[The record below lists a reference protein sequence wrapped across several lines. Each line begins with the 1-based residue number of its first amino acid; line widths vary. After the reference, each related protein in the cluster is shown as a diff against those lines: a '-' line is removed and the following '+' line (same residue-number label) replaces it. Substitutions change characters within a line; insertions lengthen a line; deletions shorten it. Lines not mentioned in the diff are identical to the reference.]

1 MAATFCLEVLDSL
14 PFGLLSTERFDY
26 KKIVDM
32 HDVAPD
38 QAARLAKMVI
48 QKLDTETKD
57 VVTGLLTV
65 LARVVAGSHSAA
77 ETRAELAQRFAPAL
91 VGKHAVDFDAVKL
104 AEILLDAHVPDASQQ
119 QGRSAPPLLAS
130 LDARSVLHMQSA
142 VKQVGQQR
150 AGHQLLGSRSVT
162 QPLQSVRHKSK
173 RVQEGGALSYAGA
186 SRIGRLDAENSSSL
200 FNSHSRHAGVP
211 EPLQMSK
218 LALQAL
224 GRAPAAAA
232 APQAALASR
241 AGRPPLPLQRA
252 PPSLQ
257 RSCSIA
263 AGAQPN
269 GADCRTYSDP
279 GAEQEVSSAL
289 LHEVMQKRAGQWP
302 PAMILAK
309 DHCQHKQ
316 RALHASDRDRS
327 CAAKPWIPP
336 GRNARTHGDNAP
348 RQRKEWCPGG
358 GRRILHGGVFQGNGW
373 LENSSLGGQE
383 SLMKFYQQFIREPHH
398 PSSAVD
404 SGLPAASY
412 LAEPADE
419 GAPAQCIPEED
430 ELLGGHLLD
439 ASARPSQDG
448 SWIPAQATL
457 RKLLSSSHC
466 STDAGFS
473 TASARMECS
482 SAAARSSGGS
492 GRRSLEEVSASRM
505 PAAYGLE
512 GLQARPQMPSL
523 ATPCDAEAH
532 SSAFWISPARA
543 TPSLV
548 HPAGQLSSTS
558 CEESKPVCDRDDDM
572 QRDSSGDAPPSLADQ
587 HAHGQM
593 VSATTS
599 EARSSGSGCLAELE
613 LLAAGRPDE
622 IVAEEQTEG
631 SSGSGRRSL
640 SDLFAGAASTQL
652 LLGPGDELQGAAL
665 LREPDLAD
673 HGGPSPPR
681 GHRMDF
687 ADVGSPP
694 LEEDAPGDGGSLI
707 YDLNWPAAT
716 PMLRLPSGSPSL
728 GDAAHGAAGPLD
740 FSTLSVDTAFPAEE
754 AGSTPHRHDTGV
766 HVSAAELGEEQLL
779 DGQHVAARPAVEGSG
794 LPSTGCAHAEG
805 VFENGKEADGQPEAL
820 VRKASREGA
829 ADGDVGHLH
838 IRAFRPP
845 RSPSG
850 EPLQPP
856 LLQAPSLA
864 AGRNAAQQPPA
875 PHLASGGNAAHQLG
889 RSSPSKQRADV
900 HRSDAE
906 AGTKSSSPVAK
917 VSVTGMRWFA
927 AKLRNLCTTP
937 PTGTKTR
944 SKIDT
949 RLPAPASPWMG
960 RPTRTHS
967 KLGERPGAYGDSTPS
982 AALQQAAS
990 SASSP
995 AASRGSAASAP
1006 QRPPAQGGT
1015 MPAASGGNAMPEM
1028 DSASVNEPQ
1037 HAVSLREAPVS
1048 GASRRHDSTAEA
1060 AVSWSLS
1067 HATAD
1072 VADPGADAGS
1082 LDELFSAIAD
1092 LHESSLH
1099 VPGLSTSAS
1108 VGGQPQPRAAD
1119 SPESVGT
1126 RPPAG
1131 LQTTDGT
1138 ASLRGSMSSD
1148 RNGVQAAS
1156 VRSSVS
1162 SDRDGMQREGSEVLE
1177 GACANIGL
1185 SEGAGSGGGGRPD
1198 GSSIFSPSNSRH
1210 GSPDAVPPLPEGDP
1224 AGSVCS
1230 SMDGSLAAAAA
1241 DASCAVGAAAGKAI
1255 SSPATPAA
1263 QLRNALLNAL
1273 RANTPASA
1281 PKPMAAHAG
1290 EEEQELQVPAG
1301 ISLEDLIRL
1310 AELMQP
1316 AQVPSAGEEPS
1327 AEQAPRDD
1335 QRVLRLAE
1343 YLLSKAPTKAEAEV
1357 MLLNAKAS
1365 DCAEKG
1371 FAAFPAPALQSQAAS
1386 SQAKAKAPAPPPPP
1400 PPPKKKAAAP
1410 TPPPPPSKKQKASPA
1425 PPPPPPPPPPG
1436 KKKTPGAKAPP
1447 PPPPPLPQATPGAK
1461 APPPPPKSG
1470 TKAAPTPPPLPP
1482 KGKTPGKLG
1491 ASPAPPTPP
1500 PPPGS
1505 RSAQKTM
1512 PKASPPGVIKVK
1524 TSAQQ
1529 RRRLKQ
1535 LHWDKIRAPQQGT
1548 VWARD
1553 NQPRVNLNFDE
1564 LENLFQIMENKT
1576 VRKLVRTRS
1585 EEILLVEH
1593 RRAHNICIELAGIRL
1608 PFPAIKDALWRMDDS
1623 KLSIEQLSALSRAV
1637 PEDSERKD
1645 LALFLQGQHPKHRG
1659 VSDPALLGTVER
1671 YFAEIM
1677 HIPRLAQRIHC
1688 FMFTRTFASTVQQVR
1703 GNLEVLRG
1711 ACDQLTGCGDFM
1723 VLLQAVLSLGNHL
1736 NEGTMRGAASGFKL
1750 DTLLKLADVKG
1761 VDRKTSLL
1769 HFVLDQLLKESA
1781 TLASLSA
1788 QLKSVRPAANLQV
1801 SAVKAHI
1808 AEAKQGL
1815 RKVETEIMVA
1825 TGVETA
1831 QLNAAP
1837 GSGTG
1842 SAAADAAAHE
1852 HFGQLMSAFHES
1864 AAANIAD
1871 AESYDAETM
1880 AAMKRVTEYF
1890 GEDWDAND
1898 PSRVLRIVR
1907 DFMNLFDKSMAEIE
1921 EKKRKAEE
1929 ERRKEQKRAD
1939 LAAMRQK
1946 HSASASAPA
1955 TSGTATVS
1963 SSDLSPDLLG
1973 TGGRSHEGTPPRRS
1987 CLARRSQ
1994 QQTSSSSDYSPAES
2008 IGSVCLNTASS
2019 DHQDGS
2025 PWPANGFGRVAKSA
2039 AAEEGTPTSS
2049 LRPLPDQALDT
2060 ACSSEVKAPGSRAA
2074 TAAHSSAAPKPQQQ
2088 TAGESSVAA
2097 EAEMTALREHAPECS
2112 TLGAASGEPDAAQ
2125 QSSLGEPQRPMDT
2138 QGRKAA
2144 EPREQ
2149 QGSSREEHTA
2159 DRRDHSTGGDVAAP
2173 HQHELEP
2180 DQAATAAAQPPATP
2194 VPFIDRMEPGAP
2206 RPSDAPR
2213 PSGAGAAGD
2222 DGCATPEMATPA
2234 GASAAQFETPGFF
2247 NPMFTPAADL
2257 GRPTSAR
2264 KVWREGTPAQ
2274 SSLRASASW
2283 GNLATLDPSTFG
2295 EGTFAGES
2303 WRLGGM
2309 LFQSE
2314 NGGSECACSAAGSR
2328 PGSPAAAQMHMDNSL
2343 TGTSTRPSSSAWSDS
2358 RGAASLPA
2366 HCGRSSDSESE

>member
-14 PFGLLSTERFDY
+14 PFGLLSTKRFDY

-32 HDVAPD
+32 HGVAPD

-48 QKLDTETKD
+48 QKLDAEVKD

-77 ETRAELAQRFAPAL
+77 ETRAELAERFAPAL
-91 VGKHAVDFDAVKL
+91 VGEQAVDFDAVKL
-104 AEILLDAHVPDASQQ
+104 AEILLDAHMADPWKQ
-119 QGRSAPPLLAS
+119 QGRCEPPQVAS
-130 LDARSVLHMQSA
+130 LDARSTLHMQPM
-142 VKQVGQQR
+142 VKQAGQQ
-150 AGHQLLGSRSVT
+150 LPGSRSVT
-162 QPLQSVRHKSK
+162 QPLQAVSHRSKSAH
-173 RVQEGGALSYAGA
+173 EGGIASYAGA

-232 APQAALASR
+232 APQAALPSR
-241 AGRPPLPLQRA
+241 AGRPPLPLHRA
-252 PPSLQ
+252 PSGLQ
-257 RSCSIA
+257 RSCSA
-263 AGAQPN
+263 AASAQLN
-269 GADCRTYSDP
+269 RAMSRSYSDP
-279 GAEQEVSSAL
+279 GEAEQEASSAL

-302 PAMILAK
+302 PAQILAK
-309 DHCQHKQ
+309 DHCKPKQ
-316 RALHASDRDRS
+316 RALHAADREHS
-327 CAAKPWIPP
+327 FAAKPWIPP
-336 GRNARTHGDNAP
+336 GRNPCMHADTAP

-358 GRRILHGGVFQGNGW
+358 GRRILHGGGFQGNGW
-373 LENSSLGGQE
+373 LENSGLGGQE
-383 SLMKFYQQFIREPHH
+383 SLMKFYQQFVRGPPHL
-398 PSSAVD
+398 SSALD
-404 SGLPAASY
+404 SGGFAAAGYS
-412 LAEPADE
+412 AEPSDE
-419 GAPAQCIPEED
+419 GAPAQTGQCLPEDD
-430 ELLGGHLLD
+430 ELLGWDLLG
-439 ASARPSQDG
+439 ASHQALQPSQEG
-448 SWIPAQATL
+448 SWVSVRVTSGEP
-457 RKLLSSSHC
+457 SSSQC
-466 STDAGFS
+466 STDVGFGR
-473 TASARMECS
+473 AVARLES
-482 SAAARSSGGS
+482 SAVGVRTSGGS
-492 GRRSLEEVSASRM
+492 GQRSLAEVSTSGL
-505 PAAYGLE
+505 PAACGLE
-512 GLQARPQMPSL
+512 GLQARPQMPLL
-523 ATPCDAEAH
+523 ATPGDAEAH
-532 SSAFWISPARA
+532 SSALWISPARA
-543 TPSLV
+543 TPSLA

-558 CEESKPVCDRDDDM
+558 YEGPKPANDHDEDM
-572 QRDSSGDAPPSLADQ
+572 QRNSSGSPPQSAADQ
-587 HAHGQM
+587 HTHGSADRQM
-593 VSATTS
+593 VSATVS
-599 EARSSGSGCLAELE
+599 EPRSGGSGCLAELE
-613 LLAAGRPDE
+613 LLAAAQPGE
-622 IVAEEQTEG
+622 IIEEGQTEA
-631 SSGSGRRSL
+631 SIGRRSL
-640 SDLFAGAASTQL
+640 SDLFAGAASGQL
-652 LLGPGDELQGAAL
+652 LLGAGDELQGAAL

-673 HGGPSPPR
+673 QGGPSPPR

-687 ADVGSPP
+687 ADIGSPP
-694 LEEDAPGDGGSLI
+694 LEEDAPGDGGCLI
-707 YDLNWPAAT
+707 YDLNRPAAT
-716 PMLRLPSGSPSL
+716 PLLRLPSGSPPI
-728 GDAAHGAAGPLD
+728 GDLTHRAAGPLD
-740 FSTLSVDTAFPAEE
+740 FSTLSVDAAFPAED
-754 AGSTPHRHDTGV
+754 AGSSRHRQDTGI
-766 HVSAAELGEEQLL
+766 HDSAEEFREEQN
-779 DGQHVAARPAVEGSG
+779 GRHVVGRPAVEVSG
-794 LPSTGCAHAEG
+794 VPSRGGAHAEG
-805 VFENGKEADGQPEAL
+805 VFEGGKTADGRSEGL
-820 VRKASREGA
+820 VGKASRDGA
-829 ADGDVGHLH
+829 ADGDIGHLH

-850 EPLQPP
+850 EPPQPP
-856 LLQAPSLA
+856 LLQAPNLA
-864 AGRNAAQQPPA
+864 SGRNAAQQ
-875 PHLASGGNAAHQLG
+875 LG
-889 RSSPSKQRADV
+889 RHSPTKRSTDLQRG
-900 HRSDAE
+900 DAE
-906 AGTKSSSPVAK
+906 TGAKDTSPVAK
-917 VSVTGMRWFA
+917 VTVTGMRWFA

-944 SKIDT
+944 STID
-949 RLPAPASPWMG
+949 AS

-967 KLGERPGAYGDSTPS
+967 KLGERPGAYGDSTPN
-982 AALQQAAS
+982 ATLQQAVS
-990 SASSP
+990 STPSP
-995 AASRGSAASAP
+995 AANRGSAASTP
-1006 QRPPAQGGT
+1006 KRPRAQGAT
-1015 MPAASGGNAMPEM
+1015 TPAASGGTAMPEM
-1028 DSASVNEPQ
+1028 DSASVNELQ
-1037 HAVSLREAPVS
+1037 HAVSVKEASVS
-1048 GASRRHDSTAEA
+1048 GASRNHGSTAQA
-1060 AVSWSLS
+1060 AISWGVG

-1108 VGGQPQPRAAD
+1108 VSGQPQLRAAN

-1126 RPPAG
+1126 RPPAD
-1131 LQTTDGT
+1131 LQSTDGIT
-1138 ASLRGSMSSD
+1138 SLRESMLSERD
-1148 RNGVQAAS
+1148 GVQASS

-1162 SDRDGMQREGSEVLE
+1162 SEREGMQRESSEVE
-1177 GACANIGL
+1177 GVCANIGS
-1185 SEGAGSGGGGRPD
+1185 SEGAGSSGGRAEGP
-1198 GSSIFSPSNSRH
+1198 SIFSPSNSQH
-1210 GSPDAVPPLPEGDP
+1210 GSPDAVPLPPEGGP
-1224 AGSVCS
+1224 AGSVGS
-1230 SMDGSLAAAAA
+1230 SMEGPLAAAAAA
-1241 DASCAVGAAAGKAI
+1241 DASCALGATAGKAAP
-1255 SSPATPAA
+1255 SPATPAA

-1273 RANTPASA
+1273 RSKTPASA
-1281 PKPMAAHAG
+1281 PTPGASNVG
-1290 EEEQELQVPAG
+1290 DEEQELQVPAG

-1316 AQVPSAGEEPS
+1316 AQAPSAADEAS

-1357 MLLNAKAS
+1357 MLLNAKATS
-1365 DCAEKG
+1365 SAEKG
-1371 FAAFPAPALQSQAAS
+1371 FPGFPAAVPDGASPSPAAS
-1386 SQAKAKAPAPPPPP
+1386 SQAKAKAAAPPPPP

-1410 TPPPPPSKKQKASPA
+1410 TPPPPPPKPKASPA

-1447 PPPPPLPQATPGAK
+1447 PPPPPPPQATPGAK
-1461 APPPPPKSG
+1461 APPPPPPPPPKSG

-1482 KGKTPGKLG
+1482 KGKTPGKPG

-1500 PPPGS
+1500 PPPGG

-1576 VRKLVRTRS
+1576 VGKLVRTRS

-1608 PFPAIKDALWRMDDS
+1608 PFPAIKDALCRMDDS

-1637 PEDSERKD
+1637 PEDTERKD
-1645 LALFLQGQHPKHRG
+1645 LALFLQGEHPKHRG
-1659 VSDPALLGTVER
+1659 VSNPALLGTVER
-1671 YFAEIM
+1671 YFVEIM
-1677 HIPRLAQRIHC
+1677 HIPRLTQRIHC

-1703 GNLEVLRG
+1703 GNLDVLRG
-1711 ACDQLTGCGDFM
+1711 ACDQLTDCGDFM

-1801 SAVKAHI
+1801 SAVKAHL

-1825 TGVETA
+1825 TGVDTA
-1831 QLNAAP
+1831 QPDAAAGG
-1837 GSGTG
+1837 GSGST
-1842 SAAADAAAHE
+1842 AADAAAHV
-1852 HFGQLMSAFHES
+1852 HFGQLMSAFHQS

-1929 ERRKEQKRAD
+1929 ERRKEQKKAD

-1955 TSGTATVS
+1955 TSDTATVS
-1963 SSDLSPDLLG
+1963 SSDPSPDMLG
-1973 TGGRSHEGTPPRRS
+1973 AGGQNHEGTPPRHS

-1994 QQTSSSSDYSPAES
+1994 QQSSTTSSDYSPAES
-2008 IGSVCLNTASS
+2008 IGSVCLNRAPSG
-2019 DHQDGS
+2019 HQDGS
-2025 PWPANGFGRVAKSA
+2025 SWPRNGFGRVAKSGPV
-2039 AAEEGTPTSS
+2039 EEGTPTSS
-2049 LRPLPDQALDT
+2049 LRPLPDQALDDE
-2060 ACSSEVKAPGSRAA
+2060 ACSSEVKPPGSSA
-2074 TAAHSSAAPKPQQQ
+2074 TAAAPSSAAPQPQQQ
-2088 TAGESSVAA
+2088 TAEGGSTAA
-2097 EAEMTALREHAPECS
+2097 EAEMAALREHAAER
-2112 TLGAASGEPDAAQ
+2112 TLGAASGEPDASQ
-2125 QSSLGEPQRPMDT
+2125 QSEQQRPMDA
-2138 QGRKAA
+2138 QGRGAD
-2144 EPREQ
+2144 ESCEQ
-2149 QGSSREEHTA
+2149 QGSACEKHAA
-2159 DRRDHSTGGDVAAP
+2159 DRHDHSTGGEIVAP

-2180 DQAATAAAQPPATP
+2180 DQAGAAAAQPPATP

-2206 RPSDAPR
+2206 RPS
-2213 PSGAGAAGD
+2213 GAGTAGG
-2222 DGCATPEMATPA
+2222 DGCVTPEMATPA
-2234 GASAAQFETPGFF
+2234 GASGALFETPGFF
-2247 NPMFTPAADL
+2247 DPMFTPAADL
-2257 GRPTSAR
+2257 RRPTSAR

-2274 SSLRASASW
+2274 SSLHASASW
-2283 GNLATLDPSTFG
+2283 GDLATSDPSTASFG
-2295 EGTFAGES
+2295 EGTFPGES
-2303 WRLGGM
+2303 KLLGGP

-2314 NGGSECACSAAGSR
+2314 TGGSEYSSSLAGSR
-2328 PGSPAAAQMHMDNSL
+2328 PGSAAVAQMHKDNSL
-2343 TGTSTRPSSSAWSDS
+2343 TGTSSRPSSSAWSDS
-2358 RGAASLPA
+2358 SGAVDSPA
-2366 HCGRSSDSESE
+2366 HFGRSSDSESE